1 MLFRSLCRHAEIGA
15 NSYLLDTGNA
25 RVVLDA
31 GLHPKHDGP
40 EAIPRYDLLEEGS
53 IDSVVITHAH
63 LDHIG
68 SLPVLLHRQPQA
80 KAFFSPAA
88 AELGT
93 ALKSRGMVLALAE
106 SCTGGWTAQCIT
118 AVAGSS
124 AWFDRGFVTYSNAAK
139 QEMLGVPADTINS
152 YGAVSPETARAMALG
167 ALRYSRAD
175 IAAAI
180 TGIAGPDGGSAD
192 KPVGTVCLAWATRN
206 GRILDVVERFSGD
219 REDVRRQSVNTALS
233 GLLQLTLNLDL

>member
-1 MLFRSLCRHAEIGA
+1 MADNDDLVSL
-15 NSYLLDTGNA
+15 S
-25 RVVLDA
+25 
-31 GLHPKHDGP
+31 
-40 EAIPRYDLLEEGS
+40 
-53 IDSVVITHAH
+53 
-63 LDHIG
+63 
-68 SLPVLLHRQPQA
+68 
-80 KAFFSPAA
+80 
-88 AELGT
+88 AELGA
-93 ALKSRGMVLALAE
+93 ALKNRGHVLALAE
-106 SCTGGWTAQCIT
+106 SCTGGWAAQCVT
-118 AVAGSS
+118 AIPGSS

-152 YGAVSPETARAMALG
+152 YGAVSQETARAMALG

-219 REDVRRQSVNTALS
+219 REAVRRQSVNTALS
-233 GLLQLTLNLDL
+233 GLLQLTMNLDL